1 MKLEVLGPGPKSLD
15 LKPLGWYMERHLAN
29 VQQNGE
35 FYVMVALSEA
45 GALRLFSKNICR
57 ISRENGKVKAI
68 IGIDLGTPENILD
81 QITQIFGIGNVF
93 VYHNPKASTFHPKMY
108 IIKVDE
114 NLGII
119 IVGSS
124 NLTSGGLF
132 KNFEINLAVELDLQ
146 ETEERKLF
154 QKFSLLFEKLTNE
167 RSSHLLTRDLILI
180 LKSKSTL
187 RKKALMLTKATRPLK
202 LSDLFKGESHGW
214 EITEFNGKSTF
225 LMSLSY
231 NDVSGVRGDQ
241 YIRIPVRARDANPK
255 FWGWNY
261 LFRPSP
267 RAGNPERYI
276 SIKYMGRKKKRR
288 LYFVE
293 RPDEFRLV
301 MPEIYSLGSN
311 FVYSILKICKKRRTY
326 EMQII
331 PKTHP
336 EYNKYLGWCTEKCPR
351 GWARLPKV
359 WGYV

>member
-15 LKPLGWYMERHLAN
+15 LKPIGRYMERHLAN

-35 FYVMVALSEA
+35 FYVAVALSQAE
-45 GALRLFSKNICR
+45 ALRLLSNNIRR
-57 ISRENGKVKAI
+57 ISRQNGRVKAI
-68 IGIDLGTPENILD
+68 IGIDLGMPENILD
-81 QITQIFGIGNVF
+81 EITQIFGIGNVF
-93 VYHNPKASTFHPKMY
+93 VYHNPKDSTFHPKMY
-108 IIKVDE
+108 IIKVNE
-114 NLGII
+114 NLGIV

-124 NLTSGGLF
+124 NLTSAGLL

-146 ETEERKLF
+146 EAEEGELF
-154 QKFSLLFEKLTNE
+154 QKFSSLFEKLTNE
-167 RSSHLLTRDLILI
+167 RSSHLLTRDSILV

-187 RKKALMLTKATRPLK
+187 GKKASTLTKATRHLK

-255 FWGWNY
+255 FWGWDD

-267 RAGNPERYI
+267 RAGNPERFI
-276 SIKYMGRKKKRR
+276 SIKYMGRKEKRR
-288 LYFVE
+288 LYFVDG
-293 RPDEFRLV
+293 PDEFRLV

-311 FVYSILKICKKRRTY
+311 FVYSILEISKKRRTY
-326 EMQII
+326 DGELIQ
-331 PKTHP
+331 KTHR
-336 EYNKYLGWCTEKCPR
+336 EYKKYLGWCTEKCPR